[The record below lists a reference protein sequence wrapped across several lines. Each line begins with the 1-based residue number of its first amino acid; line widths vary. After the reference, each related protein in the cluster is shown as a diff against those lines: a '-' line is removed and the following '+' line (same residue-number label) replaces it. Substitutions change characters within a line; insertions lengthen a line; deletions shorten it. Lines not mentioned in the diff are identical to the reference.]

1 LKKIIR
7 AFNPKEVVIDTN
19 GLGIGFGDEMI
30 RQQ

>member
-7 AFNPKEVVIDTN
+7 AFNPKEVVIYTN